1 MRLRSYKSGTGRSLQ
16 AGYDATSASGERRYF
31 GEVFT
36 PMGESLFAALDLA
49 NRRSIAIP
57 KSALLLLTACSNWE
71 ITIAQ
76 NRFASSAVA
85 QKPPPGAKSVDNRF
99 GLAFYFGLQ

>member
-57 KSALLLLTACSNWE
+57 KSAQLLLTACSNWE
-71 ITIAQ
+71 IT
-76 NRFASSAVA
+76 VA

>member
-57 KSALLLLTACSNWE
+57 KSAQLLLTACSNWE
-71 ITIAQ
+71 AIAQ

-85 QKPPPGAKSVDNRF
+85 QKRP
-99 GLAFYFGLQ
+99 LAL